1 MCRRSLEALL
11 KFAFPSLLGAEPL
24 DNRRRAL
31 TLDAMIKAFRA
42 PTPPRIPVH
51 LLHIADSLRVLG
63 NVPGAHAAEIADYR
77 FSRFDAEF
85 AIGALGYFVDQYFSK
100 IDSEVGSYYTL
111 TIDLSDESSPNQP
124 EA

>member
-1 MCRRSLEALL
+1 MPQHRPRS
-11 KFAFPSLLGAEPL
+11 PS
-24 DNRRRAL
+24 
-31 TLDAMIKAFRA
+31 K
-42 PTPPRIPVH
+42 IPVH

-63 NVPGAHAAEIADYR
+63 KVPGAHAAEIAGYR

-85 AIGALGYFVDQYFSK
+85 AMGALGYFVDQYFSK
-100 IDSEVGSYYTL
+100 IDSEIGSYYTL